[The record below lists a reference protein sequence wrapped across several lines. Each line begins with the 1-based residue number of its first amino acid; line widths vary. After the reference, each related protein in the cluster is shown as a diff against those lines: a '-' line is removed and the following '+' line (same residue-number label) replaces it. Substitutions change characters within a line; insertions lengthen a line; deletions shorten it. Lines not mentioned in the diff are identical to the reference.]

1 MKDEKLNESN
11 VSDPVE
17 EKLDKANNDL
27 EHNLKD
33 SADPS
38 KSSSS
43 EDEMIEQLLEAE
55 QKIEVRRDKRNRL
68 LRDFEAQRYSQ
79 EKAEKKQKSVAKK
92 SVSDDKKPKVKKA
105 KKAKYKVDFTELEEK
120 SEEKDTTKAKMA
132 LGHRFKN
139 YFFGVGRE
147 LMRIT
152 YLKPRELKS
161 DVIIILSVIVFFV
174 VFLFL
179 VDVIFILLNLGL
191 I

>member
-38 KSSSS
+38 KSSLS

-120 SEEKDTTKAKMA
+120 SEEKDTTKAKPA